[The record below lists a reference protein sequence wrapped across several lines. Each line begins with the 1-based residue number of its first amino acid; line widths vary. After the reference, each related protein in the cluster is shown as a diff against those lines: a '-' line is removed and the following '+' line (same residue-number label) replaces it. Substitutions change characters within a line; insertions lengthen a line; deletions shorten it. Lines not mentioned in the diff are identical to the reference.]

1 MVPEANIVKREN
13 GLVPDGE
20 GWYVLNARESTWLHT
35 DDFGVACTFEGDV
48 RFAEFGINVSVPKP
62 GQPACMYHG
71 EEAQEDFLVL
81 AGECLVLI
89 EGEERPLRK
98 WDFVHCPPGPSTSS
112 SAPVPGPA

>member
-48 RFAEFGINVSVPKP
+48 RFAEFGITSACSSLARVSCSGDDGGPSRSLSP
-62 GQPACMYHG
+62 
-71 EEAQEDFLVL
+71 L
-81 AGECLVLI
+81 AG
-89 EGEERPLRK
+89 G
-98 WDFVHCPPGPSTSS
+98 
-112 SAPVPGPA
+112 A